1 MRSCVPAGEKMPRS
15 GSTPLF
21 RTSTVDSLRHTV
33 AACAEPEATGHQE
46 APALPLSF
54 RYRNVPSLDGGR
66 SPFVEPRKE
75 PFKLPSLALPRGHHL
90 LCYEEAPDITPTSQ
104 GPTRRVAF
112 SAPHSKLREAPG
124 TPLFLPPAPLT
135 ADAVTDE
142 HSEKRRLQRQRRQAR
157 SLCRS
162 EKTEEEEIAN
172 LKRSSRRRSKTW
184 QGPSGPA
191 SAVESA
197 LSTPSVLSSVLGMDS
212 PRSSAPTTASPAD
225 LRGSIGSDWIK
236 GAPIGSGSHGCV
248 FKALDKQSGRLF
260 AVKRGIV
267 DDNSEDDKKYKDRL
281 MEELRISKDLQHPNI
296 VATLGFEMSKNCLSI
311 YLEYVP
317 GGSVASLL
325 SEFGPLSDRL
335 LRDSAAG
342 LVEGLD
348 YLHSRDPP
356 VVHRD
361 IKGANILVDLD
372 FCVKLADFGCSKRS
386 DVTTSFTTIGS
397 IPWMAPEVVQQQDGH
412 GRKADVWSLG
422 CALIEMA
429 SAEKPW
435 GKGAFENVMYALRH
449 IAEPGNIP
457 PIPDALDEE
466 GEEFV
471 RGCLNRDPEKR
482 PKAAHLRN
490 YSFVHG
496 GMLR

>member
-1 MRSCVPAGEKMPRS
+1 MMRS

-21 RTSTVDSLRHTV
+21 RTSTVDSLRPRHTV

-46 APALPLSF
+46 APALPLNRSF
-54 RYRNVPSLDGGR
+54 RYRHIPSLDGGR

-90 LCYEEAPDITPTSQ
+90 FCYEEAPDITPTSQ

-112 SAPHSKLREAPG
+112 SAPSSKLGEAPS

-135 ADAVTDE
+135 ADTATDE
-142 HSEKRRLQRQRRQAR
+142 HLEKRRLQRRRRQAR

-172 LKRSSRRRSKTW
+172 LKRSSRPRHKTW
-184 QGPSGPA
+184 QGPTGT
-191 SAVESA
+191 A
-197 LSTPSVLSSVLGMDS
+197 LSTPSVVSSGLGIDS
-212 PRSSAPTTASPAD
+212 PWSSAPTSACLAD
-225 LRGSIGSDWIK
+225 LRSSIGSDWIK

-260 AVKRGIV
+260 AVKRAIV

-281 MEELRISKDLQHPNI
+281 MEELKICKDLRHPNI

-342 LVEGLD
+342 LVEGLH

-361 IKGANILVDLD
+361 VKGANILVDLD

-422 CALIEMA
+422 CAVIEMA

-471 RGCLNRDPEKR
+471 KACLNRDPEKR
-482 PKAAHLRN
+482 PKAADLRN